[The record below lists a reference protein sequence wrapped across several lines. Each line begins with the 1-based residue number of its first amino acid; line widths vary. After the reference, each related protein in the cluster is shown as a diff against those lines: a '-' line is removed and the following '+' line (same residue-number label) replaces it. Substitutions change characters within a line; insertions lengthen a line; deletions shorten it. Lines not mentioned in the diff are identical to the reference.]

1 MSAMPSIATES
12 CVTLQLTADDHLASS
27 INAVHLKD
35 RLGDVETD
43 CRNRLRSWLLRIVGA
58 LTAPTSMAL
67 TCRWRSRPSI
77 KSRQNERDRPPSS
90 FRLPSIVPRANS
102 RRVLYRNLQFRIRES
117 YEIRDLIMLFWI
129 TNLRR
134 DHAVPIF
141 CRSARIPSRC
151 AAKLSE
157 RGRRDKTRSVQAI
170 PAMDVHRTLILS
182 DDLMQFDEDLFQG
195 RTVVPL
201 VILIL

>member
-1 MSAMPSIATES
+1 MGRVSTRPGSKTE
-12 CVTLQLTADDHLASS
+12 VAP
-27 INAVHLKD
+27 LKWE
-35 RLGDVETD
+35 V
-43 CRNRLRSWLLRIVGA
+43 RS
-58 LTAPTSMAL
+58 TP
-67 TCRWRSRPSI
+67 P
-77 KSRQNERDRPPSS
+77 KSGQNERDRPLSS
-90 FRLPSIVPRANS
+90 FWPRSIVPRANS
-102 RRVLYRNLQFRIRES
+102 RRVLHRNLQFRIRES

-182 DDLMQFDEDLFQG
+182 DDLMQFNEDLFQG

>member
-1 MSAMPSIATES
+1 MRFACGDMRDHIVSYQNDHRPSYWRRRA
-12 CVTLQLTADDHLASS
+12 LRQQA
-27 INAVHLKD
+27 
-35 RLGDVETD
+35 
-43 CRNRLRSWLLRIVGA
+43 RLRIDFSEILRAVRFSTFATISA
-58 LTAPTSMAL
+58 
-67 TCRWRSRPSI
+67 
-77 KSRQNERDRPPSS
+77 KSGQNERDRPLSS
-90 FRLPSIVPRANS
+90 FRPRSIVPRANS
-102 RRVLYRNLQFRIRES
+102 RRVLHRNLQFRIREP
-117 YEIRDLIMLFWI
+117 YEICDLIMLFWI

-141 CRSARIPSRC
+141 CRSARIPSRW

-170 PAMDVHRTLILS
+170 PAMDVHRTLFLS